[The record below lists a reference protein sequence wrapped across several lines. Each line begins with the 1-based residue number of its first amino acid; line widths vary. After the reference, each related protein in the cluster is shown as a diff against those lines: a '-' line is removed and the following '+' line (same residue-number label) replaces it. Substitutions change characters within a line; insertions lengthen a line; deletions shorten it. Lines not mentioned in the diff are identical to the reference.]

1 MTPCALGRN
10 FLSQPG
16 GIVRQMLPRSRN
28 MMGGGPANERLVFVG
43 LIAIRVAVLQASR
56 LQPKGSG
63 RSSMNSANWRKWE
76 DVRA

>member
-28 MMGGGPANERLVFVG
+28 MMGGTGGRA
-43 LIAIRVAVLQASR
+43 ARVCRVDRNQ
-56 LQPKGSG
+56 G
-63 RSSMNSANWRKWE
+63 RSASGFPTTAKRK
-76 DVRA
+76 RP